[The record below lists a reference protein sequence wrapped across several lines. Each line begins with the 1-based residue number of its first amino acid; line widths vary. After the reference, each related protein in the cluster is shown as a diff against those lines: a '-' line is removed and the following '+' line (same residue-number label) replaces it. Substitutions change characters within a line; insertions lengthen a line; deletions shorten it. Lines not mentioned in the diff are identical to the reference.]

1 MRRNFSVI
9 ETDIGC
15 VLDLDIYVGCNQQGD
30 VMAELREL
38 TGFLHYEADPGMVV
52 SKGRYD
58 SRSDQYPV
66 TGGSKSSRHS
76 LEAEQLPIRSGV
88 ILV

>member
-1 MRRNFSVI
+1 
-9 ETDIGC
+9 
-15 VLDLDIYVGCNQQGD
+15 
-30 VMAELREL
+30 MAELREL

-76 LEAEQLPIRSGV
+76 LESEQLPIREWGDPCAKV
-88 ILV
+88 LNVGLNRQVWGDPFG